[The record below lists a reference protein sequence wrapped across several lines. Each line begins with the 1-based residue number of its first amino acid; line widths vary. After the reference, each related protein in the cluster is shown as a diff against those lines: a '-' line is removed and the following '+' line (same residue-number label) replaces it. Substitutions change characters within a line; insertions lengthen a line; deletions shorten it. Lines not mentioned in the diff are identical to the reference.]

1 MSQFHAV
8 VWLDHAEARV
18 CEFAGEVVER
28 KVVKNAHAQHL
39 HHKSGSIGAG
49 KATDHAAYYKEV
61 SDAVAG
67 AQEILVLGP
76 GNAKLELLRY
86 LHAHA
91 PKVEAKVVG
100 VETADHP
107 TDKQVL
113 AHARARFQAIDR
125 MRSHA

>member
-1 MSQFHAV
+1 MRIAP
-8 VWLDHAEARV
+8 DEALR
-18 CEFAGEVVER
+18 A
-28 KVVKNAHAQHL
+28 
-39 HHKSGSIGAG
+39 
-49 KATDHAAYYKEV
+49 D
-61 SDAVAG
+61 AG
-67 AQEILVLGP
+67 AIEVFGLPSEQAQARQRLSYLAERFNPP
-76 GNAKLELLRY
+76 GFATGLELLRY